1 MQMLLPETR
10 YFCRVQKK
18 LGGKEEIR
26 KGFFRSDA
34 GTGGPIFGRSVN
46 PISSGHTGALP
57 HMPT

>member
-18 LGGKEEIR
+18 LRGKEEIR

-34 GTGGPIFGRSVN
+34 GTRGPIFGKSVN
-46 PISSGHTGALP
+46 PVSYGDIGTY
-57 HMPT
+57 